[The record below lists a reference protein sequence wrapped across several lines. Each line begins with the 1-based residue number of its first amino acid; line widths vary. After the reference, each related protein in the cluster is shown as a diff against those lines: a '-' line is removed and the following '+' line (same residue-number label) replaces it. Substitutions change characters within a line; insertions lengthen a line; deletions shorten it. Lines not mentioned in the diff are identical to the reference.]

1 MTEAEFCAQ
10 LYHARNELFTEAVV
24 KLHNMKKI
32 PLFCLMGSLLVMFPA
47 ISEAQANREAAKLTR
62 DGAEA
67 VKKKEWD
74 RAVDLFRRAAELDRR
89 NATSLSAALQQRAT
103 AYEAQQQYLKAIDDF
118 SEALEITPDDQG
130 IYERR
135 AYAEMKLNDYDRALT
150 DYNELIKRKPNEA
163 RYYLLR
169 SYIYEVK
176 GDAAAAIADC
186 DKVLHMQHDN
196 AEAKARKQRMQTLQ
210 SQQAAT
216 QPIPPPPISP
226 PSQPLPP
233 KKP

>member
-1 MTEAEFCAQ
+1 MSCPK
-10 LYHARNELFTEAVV
+10 YELFTETVV
-24 KLHNMKKI
+24 KLYKMKKI
-32 PLFCLMGSLLVMFPA
+32 PLFCLVGALLVIFPVLGT
-47 ISEAQANREAAKLTR
+47 AQANREAVKLTR
-62 DGAEA
+62 EGAEA
-67 VKKKEWD
+67 LKAKNWD
-74 RAVDLFRRAAELDRR
+74 KAVDLFRRAAELDRR
-89 NATSLSAALQQRAT
+89 NVPSFSAALQQRAT
-103 AYEAQQQYLKAIDDF
+103 AYETQQPPQYQKAIADF
-118 SEALEITPDDQG
+118 SEALDVTPDDQG

-135 AYAEMKLNDYDRALT
+135 AYAEMRLNDYDSALA

-186 DKVLHMQHDN
+186 DKVLQMQHDN

-210 SQQAAT
+210 AQQAAT
-216 QPIPPPPISP
+216 QLPAGPISA
-226 PSQPLPP
+226 PSQPATP

>member
-1 MTEAEFCAQ
+1 
-10 LYHARNELFTEAVV
+10 
-24 KLHNMKKI
+24 MKKI
-32 PLFCLMGSLLVMFPA
+32 PLFYLVGALLVIFPVV
-47 ISEAQANREAAKLTR
+47 SGAQANREAAKLAR
-62 DGAEA
+62 EGAEA
-67 VKKKEWD
+67 LRSKNWD
-74 RAVDLFRRAAELDRR
+74 KAVDLYRRAAELDRR
-89 NATSLSAALQQRAT
+89 NAPSLSAALQHRAT
-103 AYEAQQQYLKAIDDF
+103 AYQTQQPPQYQKAIEDF
-118 SEALEITPDDQG
+118 SEALDITPDDQG

-135 AYAEMKLNDYDRALT
+135 AYAEMRLNDYDRALA

-186 DKVLHMQHDN
+186 DKVLQMQHDN

-210 SQQAAT
+210 AQQAAT
-216 QPIPPPPISP
+216 QMPPGPISA
-226 PSQPLPP
+226 PSQSGPP